1 MKVGKIL
8 MEKSSSIPT
17 ISMASYKTE
26 RKVSR
31 KKTSS
36 SPSLWK

>member
-8 MEKSSSIPT
+8 MEKPSSNT
-17 ISMASYKTE
+17 ISMDGYKTE

-31 KKTSS
+31 KKPPQ